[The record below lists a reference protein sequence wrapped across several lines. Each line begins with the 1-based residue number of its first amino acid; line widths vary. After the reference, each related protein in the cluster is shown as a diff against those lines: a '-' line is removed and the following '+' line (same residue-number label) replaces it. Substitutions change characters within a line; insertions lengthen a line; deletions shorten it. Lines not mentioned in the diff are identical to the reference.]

1 MPTAQ
6 ELYEAGRLGEA
17 IEALGVEL
25 RAHPA
30 DVRRRTFLF
39 ELLTFAGDWTRAER
53 QLDAL
58 SREGPEA
65 DVGTRLYRSAVVAER
80 VREHMFDVGDLPS
93 GVAPGPVGGE
103 LNGVPFRS
111 MADADPRIGARLEV
125 CAGGRYLWI
134 PFAHLASVTAAAPAN
149 LRDLRWLPARV
160 RMAPDVRDL
169 ELGEVLLPTLT
180 PAAWRHADD
189 AIRLGRVADWEDA
202 EDEAYRPVG
211 QKLLV
216 VDDRYVPLLEIR
228 ELTLL
233 P

>member
-6 ELYEAGRLGEA
+6 DLYEAGRLGEA
-17 IEALGVEL
+17 IEALGAEL

-39 ELLTFAGDWTRAER
+39 ELLSFAGDWARAER

-58 SREGPEA
+58 AREGPEA

-80 VREHMFDVGDLPS
+80 VREHMFDVGDLPTDT
-93 GVAPGPVGGE
+93 APGPVRGV
-103 LNGVPFRS
+103 LNGAPFAS
-111 MADADPRIGARLEV
+111 IADADPRIGARLEV
-125 CAGGRYLWI
+125 CAGGQYLWI
-134 PFAHLASVTAAAPAN
+134 PFAHLASVVAAPPAN

-160 RMAPDVRDL
+160 HMAPDVRDL

-202 EDEAYRPVG
+202 EDEGYRPVG
-211 QKLLV
+211 QKLLL